1 MAVAVTTRPG
11 RAGVGAGVEGRTDYE
26 RLAAVYDRGRKR
38 PLEWIDAWR
47 DHLDPYLSAPTLP
60 VLDLGSGTGLW
71 SEAFATWFEADIVGV
86 EPSHAMRNEAAA
98 KGLRPKVALV
108 GGEAGHIPLREG
120 SCACAWLSTVIHHIP
135 DLEACA
141 SELRRV
147 VADGGA
153 VLIRNAFGDR
163 LEEIQWLDFFPSA
176 KENAAKRWP
185 TVDATA
191 RAFGTAG
198 FEVERLEGV
207 PEVVAG
213 DFHDYHDRIRVRANS
228 TLDLVD
234 DDAFEAGLAWMEQFA
249 SKQAPGRVVDRR
261 DFLVLRRSAR

>member
-1 MAVAVTTRPG
+1 VH
-11 RAGVGAGVEGRTDYE
+11 ERTDYE
-26 RLAAVYDRGRKR
+26 RLAAVYDRGRKL

-47 DHLDPYLSAPTLP
+47 AHLDAYLSTPDLP
-60 VLDLGSGTGLW
+60 LLDLGSGTGLW
-71 SEAFATWFEADIVGV
+71 SEAFTTWFEADIVAV
-86 EPSHAMRNEAAA
+86 EPSHAMRNEAAG
-98 KGLRPKVALV
+98 KGLRPTVVLV
-108 GGEAGHIPLREG
+108 GGEAEHIPLRDG

-147 VADGGA
+147 ITTDGA

-176 KENAAKRWP
+176 KEIAAKRWP

-191 RAFGTAG
+191 QAFGTAG

-207 PEVVAG
+207 PEVIAS
-213 DFHDYHDRIRVRANS
+213 DFRDYRDRIRVRANS
-228 TLDLVD
+228 TLNLVD
-234 DDAFEAGLAWMEQFA
+234 DEAFDAGLARMEQFA
-249 SKQAPGRVVDRR
+249 SRQPPGRVVDRR
-261 DFLVLRRSAR
+261 DFLALRRSAG

>member
-1 MAVAVTTRPG
+1 VH
-11 RAGVGAGVEGRTDYE
+11 GRTDYE
-26 RLAAVYDRGRKR
+26 KLAAVYDRGRKR

-47 DHLDPYLSAPTLP
+47 DHLDPYLSAPALP

-71 SEAFATWFEADIVGV
+71 SEAFAKWFETDIVAA
-86 EPSHAMRNEAAA
+86 EPSHAMRTEAAG
-98 KGLRPKVALV
+98 KGLPPEVALV
-108 GGEAGHIPLREG
+108 GGEAEHIPLRDG
-120 SCACAWLSTVIHHIP
+120 SCACAWLSTVIHHVP

-141 SELRRV
+141 AELRRV
-147 VADGGA
+147 IAAGGA

-176 KENAAKRWP
+176 REIAAKRWP

-191 RAFGTAG
+191 LAFGTAG

-207 PEVVAG
+207 PEVVAN
-213 DFHDYHDRIRVRANS
+213 DFRDYHDRIRVRANS

-234 DDAFEAGLAWMEQFA
+234 DQAFDAGLARMEEFA
-249 SKQAPGRVVDRR
+249 STQPPGRVVDRR
-261 DFLVLRRSAR
+261 DFLVLR